1 MFSFIDSSGD
11 PRAASPDLIS
21 SIFPLLPSNWGSP
34 SCSFLVWIGHCGL
47 SVYRRYKQHDL
58 FTLSPKVNHFHPNTL
73 FSSSFIIHP
82 KTNILHFFV
91 STGCCVKK
99 FFRKALIMGD
109 WSFRRLGDIIDR
121 SNFQSVPPCDKPVNR
136 VSQIHTRSALLHLKL
151 SGSWQRNVSP
161 LSRILDP
168 ELKLDC
174 TRHMMCMCIAIRLWT
189 CGALNKDERAHFKMH
204 FIVESKSGRERFN
217 FLDDF
222 PSKLKC

>member
-1 MFSFIDSSGD
+1 MDSSGD
-11 PRAASPDLIS
+11 PWAASPDLIS
-21 SIFPLLPSNWGSP
+21 SAFPLLPSNSGSP

-47 SVYRRYKQHDL
+47 SVYRRYKHSDL

-121 SNFQSVPPCDKPVNR
+121 SNFQSVPPCDKPVN
-136 VSQIHTRSALLHLKL
+136 SLTSALLHLKL
-151 SGSWQRNVSP
+151 SGSWQRNVP
-161 LSRILDP
+161 PIMDTGSRIEIGLHPSYDVYVYCSGF
-168 ELKLDC
+168 EL
-174 TRHMMCMCIAIRLWT
+174 AGLWT
-189 CGALNKDERAHFKMH
+189 RMKGLISKCTL
-204 FIVESKSGRERFN
+204 VESKSGRERFN